1 MSLLAPGGE
10 VAASAATDDAGV
22 AAPGSGMRVVL
33 SLPTQTA
40 SAVGR
45 RNAINS

>member
-1 MSLLAPGGE
+1 M
-10 VAASAATDDAGV
+10 AASAATEDAGV

-33 SLPTQTA
+33 GLPTQTA